1 MSVHNEIR
9 LIVDWLLLCY
19 EISKLRKEHEVRTA
33 QTCPKC
39 GKEMVNLGHSGVV
52 YPTDPVKREV
62 MHACDDCKVIKSTIE
77 QDKHVPPFGGR
88 NLKEYEFL

>member
-1 MSVHNEIR
+1 MSGHNEIH

-19 EISKLRKEHEVRTA
+19 ETSKLRKEHEVRTA

-39 GKEMVNLGHSGVV
+39 GKGMVNLGFTGTRPDYKV
-52 YPTDPVKREV
+52 YVLHV
-62 MHACDDCKVIKSTIE
+62 CDDCKVAVSKLEDDPTIGC
-77 QDKHVPPFGGR
+77 FSGR